1 MSMKFYFFDL
11 HNVNTA
17 TKEIELEIFIW
28 LLVCQPIYYS
38 LQAD

>member
-1 MSMKFYFFDL
+1 MKSYIFDL
-11 HNVNTA
+11 HNVYTA
-17 TKEIELEIFIW
+17 TNDEELEIFIW

>member
-1 MSMKFYFFDL
+1 MKFYIFDL
-11 HNVNTA
+11 HNVYTA
-17 TKEIELEIFIW
+17 TKDTELEILIW